1 MSELLTHSLWCDV
14 SCVKYSKMQY
24 QHQYYNKQLLED
36 SPSIVGDWITFTTTD
51 YATRERRTH
60 ATVRVSHI
68 SSIDENYDLER
79 YGNRN
84 WCTVNM
90 SNGKSNVLH

>member
-1 MSELLTHSLWCDV
+1 MNNNLL
-14 SCVKYSKMQY
+14 Q
-24 QHQYYNKQLLED
+24 D
-36 SPSIVGDWITFTTTD
+36 SPNIVGDWITFTTTD

-68 SSIDENYDLER
+68 SSIDENYDLEK

-90 SNGKSNVLH
+90 SNGKSYQVLASYDDLCRILADDNA

>member
-1 MSELLTHSLWCDV
+1 MNNKLL
-14 SCVKYSKMQY
+14 Q
-24 QHQYYNKQLLED
+24 D
-36 SPSIVGDWITFTTTD
+36 SPNIVGDWITFTTTD

-68 SSIDENYDLER
+68 SSIDENYDLDQ

-84 WCTVNM
+84 WCTIHM
-90 SNGKSNVLH
+90 SNGKSYQVLASYSDLCKMLAKDNVMI

>member
-1 MSELLTHSLWCDV
+1 M
-14 SCVKYSKMQY
+14 YIMQY
-24 QHQYYNKQLLED
+24 QYDKLLED

-68 SSIDENYDLER
+68 SSIDENYDLDK
-79 YGNRN
+79 YSNRN
-84 WCTVNM
+84 WCTINM
-90 SNGKSNVLH
+90 SNGKSYQVLACYDNLRKMLAKDNT